1 VVNSASLQ
9 PPGALHPRVHV
20 VGSMMIDR
28 VVRVHAVPRAGETV
42 AARST
47 ATFAGGKGAN
57 QAAAAAKCGARVRML
72 GRTGADGRFIVD
84 ALRAAGVDVRAI
96 AVDDPTAGAATVMVA
111 DNGENAI
118 VIAPESNRRITPAD
132 IERFLAKV
140 QPGDL
145 VLFQNECSALHEG
158 ISLAAARA
166 ARVWLNAAPA
176 DGGLRG
182 LRFEKLAGLVVN
194 ETEAEAMTGEADPRR
209 ALESLAARM
218 PGGTVVVTLGA
229 QGAIAACGSMRC
241 AHRGFVVDAVDTV
254 GCGDAFVGAA
264 LAALAAGCDLQQA
277 LVRGNAAGALAAM
290 REGAMPALPDQSEV
304 DAAAVRAEGS
314 RLTQRAVA
322 PLGGKPSRCEGCGY
336 DLAANALGDA
346 CPECGRVVAPA
357 RFGGRWRDART
368 RRRFVL
374 SAWMMALGAVLLVC
388 GLAPL
393 LLSEAGL
400 IPSLRLRLRGRVVE
414 GAVVGMLFASQLLL
428 PIAMLLLLHNAS
440 GLRRRTV
447 AEITMLARLCVFVGA
462 ALAVVFQFGGDWVG
476 YTLFLLTTASDGL
489 FVRELDR
496 LGEGSAVAR
505 VPRPRIVVLAVIAV
519 LTMGLWATEDFRGG
533 LPYIAFI
540 GLMAV
545 ACFMATEVMLFAR
558 RVRAQEQA

>member
-1 VVNSASLQ
+1 MVSSASLQ

-72 GRTGADGRFIVD
+72 GRTGAEGRFIVD

-96 AVDDPTAGAATVMVA
+96 VVDDPAAGAATVMVA

-118 VIAPESNRRITPAD
+118 VIAPESNRRVTPAD
-132 IERFLAKV
+132 IERFLVKV

-176 DGGLRG
+176 DGGLCG

-218 PGGTVVVTLGA
+218 PGGTVIVTLGA

-241 AHRGFVVDAVDTV
+241 VHRGFVVDAVDTV

-264 LAALAAGCDLQQA
+264 LAGLAAGCDLQQA

-304 DAAAVRAEGS
+304 DAAAARPEGS
-314 RLTQRAVA
+314 RLERGATMAIGA
-322 PLGGKPSRCEGCGY
+322 KPPRCEACGY
-336 DLAANALGDA
+336 DLAANALGDS
-346 CPECGRVVAPA
+346 CPECGRVVAPSC
-357 RFGGRWRDART
+357 FGGRWADAGTRT
-368 RRRFVL
+368 RFAL
-374 SAWMMALGAVLLVC
+374 SAWMMAVGAVLLA
-388 GLAPL
+388 LAV
-393 LLSEAGL
+393 A
-400 IPSLRLRLRGRVVE
+400 
-414 GAVVGMLFASQLLL
+414 QLLL
-428 PIAMLLLLHNAS
+428 AETALVPGLSFRSRIFEQVMTGTILAWQLVLPVAMLLLLRSSS
-440 GLRRRTV
+440 GVRRRTMT
-447 AEITMLARLCVFVGA
+447 E
-462 ALAVVFQFGGDWVG
+462 VVLLGRMCFLVVSVISVVSGSGGRWVP
-476 YTLFLLTTASDGL
+476 YTLMLLTTASDVL

-505 VPRPRIVVLAVIAV
+505 VPRPRILALAVIAV
-519 LTMGLWATEDFRGG
+519 LTMGLWANEDFRGG
-533 LPYIAFI
+533 PPYIGFI

-545 ACFMATEVMLFAR
+545 ACFMATEVVLFAR